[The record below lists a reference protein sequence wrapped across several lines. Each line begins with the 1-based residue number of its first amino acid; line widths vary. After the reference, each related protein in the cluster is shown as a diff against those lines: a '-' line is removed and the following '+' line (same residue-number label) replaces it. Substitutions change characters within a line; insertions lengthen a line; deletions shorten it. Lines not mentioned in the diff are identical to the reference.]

1 MELSRRLKSTDA
13 GSRSHAFGAITVL
26 IVGTFFLGG
35 SARGDEIL
43 VLALRPLSV
52 LLFLVSLYLL
62 RTEHIRNTMFVSAW
76 VFAVFLL
83 TLLHL
88 VPLPPGIWQQLPGR
102 ELVAQVDGTLGA
114 ASNWRP
120 LSMSPE
126 LTRNA
131 LWSLLAPLAC
141 YLLAIQLTKKD
152 MFRFWCVI
160 VVMGLLSGLIST
172 IQISQ
177 GPESILYFYRVTN
190 YGLGVGF
197 FSNRNHQAVLLACL
211 LPVSFGL
218 LLLASRRKKWAAMR
232 QGKAIALWAMLASGI
247 FLTILILV
255 TGSRSGLALNFL
267 GLVFIGLFVR
277 RHREYFSG
285 ISGARPG
292 APGADK
298 GLRARRLALL
308 ALPVVLL
315 AAIVVVVLAG
325 RDTAF
330 QRLADTA
337 IEGEARTSILGT
349 LQVAIDAYFPLGS
362 GIGSFD
368 PVYRIQERAEL
379 LAPTYWNHAHNDWAE
394 MVMTG
399 GLPAVFLILLGLGWI
414 VKDFFLQ
421 RGKSGGDTETL
432 VFRFIALSVIAL
444 VSVSSIVEYPLR
456 VPIIACI
463 FAVALATIARTR
475 PGKYRV

>member
-1 MELSRRLKSTDA
+1 MELSRRLKSADA
-13 GSRSHAFGAITVL
+13 GRRAYALGAIAVL

-35 SARGDEIL
+35 SARGDEIP

-52 LLFLVSLYLL
+52 IALLVSIYHLKAD
-62 RTEHIRNTMFVSAW
+62 HIRNTLFVSVW
-76 VFAVFLL
+76 VFAVVLL
-83 TLLHL
+83 TLVHL

-102 ELVAQVDGTLGA
+102 ELAAQVDSTLGL

-120 LSMSPE
+120 LSLAPE

-141 YLLAIQLTKKD
+141 YLLAIQLTKKE

-160 VVMGLLSGLIST
+160 LVMGLLSGLIST

-197 FSNRNHQAVLLACL
+197 FSNRNHQAVLMACL

-218 LLLASRRKKWAAMR
+218 LLIASRSKKWSTMR
-232 QGKAIALWAMLASGI
+232 QGRSIAIWAMVASGI

-267 GLVFIGLFVR
+267 ALVFIGLFVR
-277 RHREYFSG
+277 RHRDYFRSM
-285 ISGARPG
+285 SGARTGRP
-292 APGADK
+292 PSDK
-298 GLRARRLALL
+298 ALRLRKLAIL
-308 ALPVVLL
+308 ALPVALL
-315 AAIVVVVLAG
+315 ASIVVAMLAG

-330 QRLADTA
+330 QRLSDTA

-349 LQVAIDAYFPLGS
+349 LQAAIEVYFPFGS

-368 PVYRIQERAEL
+368 PVYRVHERADL

-394 MVMTG
+394 MLMTSG
-399 GLPAVFLILLGLGWI
+399 VPAALLVIFGIGW
-414 VKDFFLQ
+414 VGKSFFLQ
-421 RGKSGGDTETL
+421 QDKPGGDIEPI
-432 VFRFIALSVIAL
+432 VFRFIALSVMAL
-444 VSVSSIVEYPLR
+444 VLVSSIVEYPLR
-456 VPIIACI
+456 VPVIACI
-463 FAVALATIARTR
+463 FAVALAIIARTR
-475 PGKYRV
+475 PGNSRF